1 MSLFNPYKETRLDI
15 SLTSVGAALMI
26 AGLILSLI
34 CGQLA
39 LRGLP
44 ADAVSLKRSPS
55 EIKRDGT
62 IVPREQI
69 HTEVF
74 RRAFGYAR
82 VAHLGGGIMLFG
94 AALMA
99 IGHGGR
105 LYRLVALGVS
115 AAALAVTLPAATRLS
130 TLAVRY
136 SEPPPLVVQSPVE
149 EFTDLHGAELRME
162 PTPDWGAVI
171 RSAGP
176 DGKFETEDDV
186 ILGQKS
192 FRRSPAPGTST
203 NTPPA
208 RAPAPVRVLP
218 ESALP

>member
-26 AGLILSLI
+26 TGLILALA

-39 LRGLP
+39 LHGLP
-44 ADAVSLKRSPS
+44 ADAVALKRSPS
-55 EIKRDGT
+55 EVRRDGT

-105 LYRLVALGVS
+105 LYRLAALGASTVC
-115 AAALAVTLPAATRLS
+115 LGLTLPATVKLS

-136 SEPPPLVVQSPVE
+136 SEPPPLIIQSPVE
-149 EFTDLHGAELRME
+149 DFTDANGAEMRME

-176 DGKFETEDDV
+176 DGRFETDDDV
-186 ILGQKS
+186 ILGRKS
-192 FRRSPAPGTST
+192 FLRPRAAST
-203 NTPPA
+203 NAPPA
-208 RAPAPVRVLP
+208 RAQGLIRVLP
-218 ESALP
+218 ESAVP

>member
-26 AGLILSLI
+26 AGLILALV

-44 ADAVSLKRSPS
+44 ADAVALKRSPS

-105 LYRLVALGVS
+105 LYRLAALGAS
-115 AAALAVTLPAATRLS
+115 TACLALTLPATVKLS

-136 SEPPPLVVQSPVE
+136 SEPPPLIIQSPVE
-149 EFTDLHGAELRME
+149 DFTDANGA
-162 PTPDWGAVI
+162 DWGAVI

-176 DGKFETEDDV
+176 DGKFETDDDV
-186 ILGQKS
+186 ILGRKS
-192 FRRSPAPGTST
+192 FLRPAPAATST
-203 NTPPA
+203 NAPPA
-208 RAPAPVRVLP
+208 RPQGPIRVLP
-218 ESALP
+218 ESAVP

>member
-26 AGLILSLI
+26 AGLILALV

-44 ADAVSLKRSPS
+44 ADAVALKRSPS

-62 IVPREQI
+62 IAAREQI

-105 LYRLVALGVS
+105 LYRLAALGAS
-115 AAALAVTLPAATRLS
+115 TACLALTLPATVKLS

-136 SEPPPLVVQSPVE
+136 SEPPPLIIQSPVE
-149 EFTDLHGAELRME
+149 DFTDANGAEMRME

-176 DGKFETEDDV
+176 DGKFETDDDV
-186 ILGQKS
+186 ILGRKS
-192 FRRSPAPGTST
+192 FLRPAPAATST
-203 NTPPA
+203 NAPPA
-208 RAPAPVRVLP
+208 RPQGPIRVLP
-218 ESALP
+218 ESAVP